1 MKTNENR
8 YTVYGFVFGL
18 FFPIIA
24 TLIESWVSLG
34 GFGFSLIWQ
43 VQTSQPLIW
52 IINTAPFVLA
62 FLSRI
67 AGKKNDE
74 LEKSIIR
81 LKHVTVSRNELAKEV
96 AERRK
101 VEILLQNAKEEAES
115 ANIAKSEF
123 LANMSHEIRTPMNAI
138 IGMTELTL
146 DTQLKD
152 EQRNFLRVVHSSSEA
167 LLRVINDILD
177 FSKIEAGLMEVESVP
192 FSVRDV
198 VEQVGE
204 ILGIRSSDK
213 SLELIIYV
221 QPEIPLKVEG
231 DSTRLNQVLMNLV
244 GNAIKFTETGEVVIK
259 VEKKELIVNEE
270 DGSQKV
276 RLLFSV
282 SDTGIGISLSQ
293 QKKIFEKFS
302 QEDSST
308 TRQYGGTGLGLTIS
322 KSIVELM
329 GGRIW
334 LESEKGKG
342 SNFFFEIDFPFKTS
356 EENITE
362 FAYPDF
368 KNISVLVVDDNKT
381 NRFILNNVLK
391 SWGFCVSE
399 VSSGEDALELLKNPE
414 NKVDLLVLDHQMPG
428 MDGVQVA
435 YSIRNEMNLKE
446 LKIVMLSSW
455 GGLLQKDK
463 IALDLSDSIS
473 KPIKQSVLFEVLMKS
488 LRFEKAK
495 AANSENG
502 LKSAKEKQKIVNRK
516 HIKILLVEDNIDNQN
531 LAKKILEKAGFSVDV
546 ANNGKIAY
554 EAVMRFSFDLI
565 LMDIQMPVMGG
576 FEATKEIRK
585 WENETEHPRIPI
597 VALTAHALEG
607 YREKCLEND
616 MDDYITKPLKRKDL
630 VKIID
635 DWVDARPI
643 IFIVDDMEEN
653 RLLIE
658 NYLKKEGS
666 YKVLIAEN
674 GKQAVSLFLQ
684 KPVSLILLDM
694 EMPVKNGYETAK
706 SVRALGTG
714 KEVPIIAM
722 TAHQGAEEIK
732 KCIDSGCSDYIPKPI
747 RRKDLFEII
756 EKNLFKEEFSVA
768 TEKSSVVTS
777 PNFIQNEIEVF
788 VEGELTELTPKFLHN
803 QFFNADTI
811 KNLLVSKSYEEIKK
825 IGLTMRNSG
834 SVYGFNEISILGKEI
849 EKASEDSNSEK
860 IEVLINSLVEYLH
873 RVKIYDSRKKLISFE
888 ES

>member
-1 MKTNENR
+1 MKTNELK
-8 YTVYGFVFGL
+8 YTVYGFAFGL
-18 FFPIIA
+18 LFPIVA
-24 TLIESWVSLG
+24 TLIEALVVFDSLG
-34 GFGFSLIWQ
+34 ISAIWQ
-43 VQTSQPLIW
+43 AQNTQPLLW
-52 IINTAPFVLA
+52 IIDSAPFVLA
-62 FLSRI
+62 FFSRI
-67 AGKKNDE
+67 AGKQHDE

-81 LKHVTVSRNELAKEV
+81 LKHVTVSRDELAQEV
-96 AERRK
+96 AERKK
-101 VEILLQNAKEEAES
+101 VEALLQSAKEEAES

-204 ILGIRSSDK
+204 ILGIRASDK
-213 SLELIIYV
+213 NLELISYV
-221 QPEIPLKVEG
+221 QPEIPLTVKG
-231 DSTRLNQVLMNLV
+231 DPTRLNQVLMNLV

-259 VEKKELIVNEE
+259 VEKEELIVNEK

-276 RLLFSV
+276 KLLFSV
-282 SDTGIGISLSQ
+282 SDTGIGITHTQ

-329 GGRIW
+329 DGRIW

-342 SNFFFEIDFPFKTS
+342 SNFLFEIDFPFNAS
-356 EENITE
+356 EENVTE

-391 SWGFCVSE
+391 SWGFNVSE
-399 VSSGEDALELLKNPE
+399 VSSGEDALEYLKNAE
-414 NKVDLLVLDHQMPG
+414 NKVDLVVLDHQMPG

-435 YSIRNEMNLKE
+435 YSIRNDLNLKDI
-446 LKIVMLSSW
+446 KIVMLSSW

-463 IALDLSDSIS
+463 VVLDLADSVS
-473 KPIKQSVLFEVLMKS
+473 KPIKQSVLFEVLMKG

-495 AANSENG
+495 TLTPDKEIKA
-502 LKSAKEKQKIVNRK
+502 KKEKRKIINRK

-546 ANNGKIAY
+546 ANNGQIAH
-554 EAVMRFSFDLI
+554 EAVKRFSFDLI

-576 FEATKEIRK
+576 FEATAEIRK
-585 WENETEHPRIPI
+585 WEKETNHPRIPI

-635 DWVDARPI
+635 DWVDTRPI
-643 IFIVDDMEEN
+643 VFIVDDLEEN

-658 NYLKKEGS
+658 SYLRKDGS
-666 YKVLIAEN
+666 YKILMAEN

-684 KPVSLILLDM
+684 QPVSLILLDM
-694 EMPVKNGYETAK
+694 EMPVLNGYETAK
-706 SVRALGTG
+706 NIRALGTG
-714 KEVPIIAM
+714 KTIPIVAM

-756 EKNLFKEEFSVA
+756 EKNLFQ
-768 TEKSSVVTS
+768 EKPSSKVSTS
-777 PNFIQNEIEVF
+777 LVENSPKFHQNEIEVF

-803 QFFNADTI
+803 QFLNVDAI
-811 KNLLVSKSYEEIKK
+811 KKLLVSKSYHEIKK

-849 EKASEDSNSEK
+849 EKASEDNNSEK
-860 IEVLINSLVEYLH
+860 IEVLTNGLVEYLH
-873 RVKIYDSRKKLISFE
+873 RVKIYDSEKKLITFE
-888 ES
+888 